1 MSLDHRAEP
10 LVGWRIWRVVG
21 DTLRATVWPT
31 EWPPLARFEAECHD
45 RPSPFTEPDAVPSA
59 HRSPE
64 RSCDCGVYAFKRRED
79 AELLAREKVD
89 PQDVLAL
96 GRVSLWGRVI
106 ETERGFRAERAY
118 PYDLLLLGGTEQLA
132 RKLRNRYAVD
142 VSLGLAP
149 RPLHT
154 GAG

>member
-1 MSLDHRAEP
+1 MSPEHGAEP
-10 LVGWRIWRVVG
+10 LVGWRVWRVVG
-21 DTLRATVWPT
+21 DSLRAAVWGT
-31 EWPPLARFEAECHD
+31 EWPPLARFEADCLD
-45 RPSPFTEPDAVPSA
+45 LRPAEHASPG
-59 HRSPE
+59 RG
-64 RSCDCGVYAFKRRED
+64 CDCGVYAFKRRKD

-89 PQDVLAL
+89 PKDVLAL

>member
-1 MSLDHRAEP
+1 VTPEQRAEP

-21 DTLRATVWPT
+21 DTLRAAVWGA
-31 EWPPLARFEAECHD
+31 EWPAQARFEADCLELRPAPHASPD
-45 RPSPFTEPDAVPSA
+45 RGCE
-59 HRSPE
+59 
-64 RSCDCGVYAFKRRED
+64 CGVYAFKRRED

-89 PQDVLAL
+89 RDVLAL

-132 RKLRNRYAVD
+132 RRLRNRYAVD

>member
-1 MSLDHRAEP
+1 MTPEHRVEA
-10 LVGWRIWRVVG
+10 LVGWRVWRVVG
-21 DTLRATVWPT
+21 DTLRAAVWGA
-31 EWPPLARFEAECHD
+31 EWPALTRFEAECHD
-45 RPSPFTEPDAVPSA
+45 RPSPFTEPDALPEP
-59 HRSPE
+59 HESPG

-89 PQDVLAL
+89 GDVLAL

-106 ETERGFRAERAY
+106 ETERGFRAQRAY

-132 RKLRNRYAVD
+132 RALRNRYAVD

-149 RPLHT
+149 AQLHT
-154 GAG
+154 GSG